1 MAMGW
6 SRPLSIRLPGTIQH
20 SVRCRH
26 DYARGIALQQD
37 CKIVVAGEKRTISP
51 FFRSFDLARYNTDG
65 TPDTTFNVVGKRA
78 FSVIAAANSYA
89 SDVIVQS
96 DGKIVVL
103 GVDFGGFQ
111 DYALVRL
118 NSGGGFDTT
127 FSGDGKIFLD
137 FLAVISVLQLL
148 FSHRMANMC
157 MAVTSMTS
165 LSLYSAWR
173 ACCHRLRSL

>member
-137 FLAVISVLQLL
+137 FFGGDFSLAVAIQPSDGKYVLGGYVDGFTQSIFGLARVL
-148 FSHRMANMC
+148 P
-157 MAVTSMTS
+157 
-165 LSLYSAWR
+165 
-173 ACCHRLRSL
+173 